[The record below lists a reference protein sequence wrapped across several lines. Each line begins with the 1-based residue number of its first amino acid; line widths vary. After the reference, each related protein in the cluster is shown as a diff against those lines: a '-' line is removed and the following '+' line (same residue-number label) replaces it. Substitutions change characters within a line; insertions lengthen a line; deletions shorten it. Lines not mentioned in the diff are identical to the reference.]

1 MDYREKKKI
10 LEQYRK
16 TPDSIKR
23 LREMVRELESEAEK
37 ITATIAM
44 DGGGGYAVDTAK
56 LQRCVERLDDIK
68 MRLLAEEAEREEV
81 KTKIFSAVS
90 ALKDERER
98 SVIYGHYIQG
108 KSFQSLCFKLC
119 YSRAQIFRFARRG
132 IEHISLKVGT

>member
-44 DGGGGYAVDTAK
+44 TAA
-56 LQRCVERLDDIK
+56 ED
-68 MRLLAEEAEREEV
+68 MR
-81 KTKIFSAVS
+81 
-90 ALKDERER
+90 
-98 SVIYGHYIQG
+98 
-108 KSFQSLCFKLC
+108 
-119 YSRAQIFRFARRG
+119 
-132 IEHISLKVGT
+132 

>member
-56 LQRCVERLDDIK
+56 LQR
-68 MRLLAEEAEREEV
+68 
-81 KTKIFSAVS
+81 
-90 ALKDERER
+90 
-98 SVIYGHYIQG
+98 
-108 KSFQSLCFKLC
+108 
-119 YSRAQIFRFARRG
+119 
-132 IEHISLKVGT
+132 